1 MEIIDELETR
11 RRGPYGGCV
20 GYVDY
25 SGNMDMAIAIRTMLV
40 QDGSIF
46 VQSGGGIVAD
56 SDPESRVPGDGP
68 TRARAL
74 IQAIDM
80 AREGSD

>member
-25 SGNMDMAIAIRTMLV
+25 SGNMDMAIAIRTMLI
-40 QDGSIF
+40 QDDAIF

-56 SDPESRVPGDGP
+56 SDPETEYQETVHKG
-68 TRARAL
+68 RAL

>member
-1 MEIIDELETR
+1 
-11 RRGPYGGCV
+11 
-20 GYVDY
+20 
-25 SGNMDMAIAIRTMLV
+25 MDMAIAIRTMLI

-46 VQSGGGIVAD
+46 VQSGGGVVAD
-56 SDPESRVPGDGP
+56 SDPEAEYQESLQKS
-68 TRARAL
+68 RAL

>member
-1 MEIIDELETR
+1 
-11 RRGPYGGCV
+11 
-20 GYVDY
+20 
-25 SGNMDMAIAIRTMLV
+25 MLI

-56 SDPESRVPGDGP
+56 SDPETEYQETLHKG
-68 TRARAL
+68 RAL